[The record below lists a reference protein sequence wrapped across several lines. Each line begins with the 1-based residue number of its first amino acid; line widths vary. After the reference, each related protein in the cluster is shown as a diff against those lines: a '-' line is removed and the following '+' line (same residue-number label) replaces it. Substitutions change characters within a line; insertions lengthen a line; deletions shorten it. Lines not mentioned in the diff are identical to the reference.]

1 MNDIKKGDIVV
12 RKSYGKDI
20 IFRVIN
26 ILNKPEEKIAVLNGV
41 IERIEADSKIADLE
55 LVDKQKVKDILRKM
69 DSKIENRIEKS
80 KQQWEDRNYRI
91 GVVTNQTRA
100 KEKIITGEIL
110 HLDGDR
116 KYSEKSYRY
125 YRKLGLNAI
134 VKYIPEYR
142 QPRVVYQLLESYNPD
157 ILVITGHDGM
167 IKRGMRYNDIYNY
180 RNSRYFIETV
190 KEARKYDKQKGKKLV
205 IFAGACQS
213 YFEALINAGANFASS
228 PARVLLDFADP
239 LIVAEKIATT
249 DSDCY
254 ITINDIADDLRDG
267 KDGVGGIGAKGKKQK
282 VTLM

>member
-213 YFEALINAGANFASS
+213 YFEAIISAGANFASS
-228 PARVLLDFADP
+228 PARIYP
-239 LIVAEKIATT
+239 LVVAEKIALTEKYK
-249 DSDCY
+249 Y
-254 ITINDIADDLRDG
+254 ITIDDIAYELRDG
-267 KDGVGGIGAKGKKQK
+267 RDGIGGIGANGKMTKC
-282 VTLM
+282 